1 MDGLRDEAR
10 YESPWALMFT
20 ENIVICAESG
30 RQEKEKTHR
39 AGVVKVE

>member
-1 MDGLRDEAR
+1 MDGWRDEAR

-30 RQEKEKTHR
+30 RQAERRRHIELK
-39 AGVVKVE
+39 